1 MFSLKKYLIEKLT
14 LEQRLILLQ
23 KLNIPKDSIDDEF
36 MKYLLENKDY
46 KSFCQ
51 EENSKEAQMST
62 KECLFIK
69 NFIAKNLDV
78 KVDAKK
84 RKKINIC
91 EEIIFI
97 SKIFEDPH

>member
-1 MFSLKKYLIEKLT
+1 MISLKTYLIKKLT

-51 EENSKEAQMST
+51 EENSKEAQ
-62 KECLFIK
+62 
-69 NFIAKNLDV
+69 
-78 KVDAKK
+78 KVYQKMLK
-84 RKKINIC
+84 MQIIQRKSERFKMTFQKIFRRKKTN
-91 EEIIFI
+91 FHYY
-97 SKIFEDPH
+97 S

>member
-46 KSFCQ
+46 KNFYQ
-51 EENSKEAQMST
+51 EENSKEAQKVYQRIQIIQRKSEGF
-62 KECLFIK
+62 KL
-69 NFIAKNLDV
+69 NFQKTLR
-78 KVDAKK
+78 
-84 RKKINIC
+84 RKKISFHYYLSTILLL
-91 EEIIFI
+91 
-97 SKIFEDPH
+97 KI